1 MAEWECGI
9 QARTR
14 LHYVATTCLGFF

>member
-14 LHYVATTCLGFF
+14 LHYVASTCLGFF